1 MRIRMALATAA
12 VSLFSPLLL
21 AGTAQAATPVAIW
34 HMENATNQVMT
45 DSSGSGNNGSTS
57 SGISVVSGYSGAG
70 YRFASN
76 GFVTVPDSAGLNP
89 GSEDFSFSMYV
100 NFPKAPPAG
109 GDFDVIRKGLA
120 TTSGGE
126 WKMEIFGNSAL
137 SSPAFCLFKGSTAA
151 SAVTVRGTT
160 NLAGAWHEIT
170 CTKTST
176 QVSVAVDG
184 VVQRT
189 NKTAVGSISN
199 TADVSIG
206 RKLGGGD
213 QYIGVM
219 DEVTIEKGAASS
231 GDIVAPT
238 LTAKS
243 PTGSTVPLD
252 TTVTATFSE
261 PVQGVDESTFTL
273 SSTGGGTVTATVV
286 QGTNNQWILTP
297 ASPLTAGVTYTA
309 ALSNAIHDPSG
320 NAFGGTSWTFT
331 TAPPP
336 DSTPP
341 TVTAHTPTATTGVSR
356 TANITATFSET
367 VTNVT
372 QLTFQ
377 LTPTGGGLPVPATVT
392 FNSTNGRWVLNPVD
406 TLAASTPYTATVAG
420 GADGV
425 KDLAGNLLDTTANAS
440 WSFTTG
446 LT

>member
-12 VSLFSPLLL
+12 VTLVAPLLL
-21 AGTAQAATPVAIW
+21 AGTAHAATPVAIW
-34 HMENATNQVMT
+34 HMDDVTNRVMT
-45 DSSGSGNNGSTS
+45 DSSGSGNNGSVS
-57 SGISVVSGYSGAG
+57 PGISVVPGYSGAG
-70 YRFASN
+70 YHFTSTGFA
-76 GFVTVPDSAGLNP
+76 TVPNSATLNP
-89 GSEDFSFSMYV
+89 GTEDFSFSVYV

-120 TTSGGE
+120 STSGGE

-137 SSPAFCLFKGSTAA
+137 PSPAFCLFKGSLAT
-151 SAVTVRGTT
+151 VTVRGLT
-160 NLAGAWHEIT
+160 NLAGAGWKQIT
-170 CTKTST
+170 CTKTAT
-176 QVSVAVDG
+176 EVTVAVDG
-184 VVQRT
+184 VVEKRNRT
-189 NKTAVGSISN
+189 AAGSISN

-213 QYIGVM
+213 QYLGDL
-219 DEVTIEKGAASS
+219 DEVTILKGPASLA
-231 GDIVAPT
+231 DIVAPT

-261 PVQGVDESTFTL
+261 PVQGVDDSTFTL
-273 SSTGGGTVTATVV
+273 SSAGGGAVSATVV
-286 QGTNNQWILTP
+286 QDANNQWILTP

-336 DSTPP
+336 ETIPP
-341 TVTAHTPTATTGVSR
+341 TVLSHTPTGTTGISR

-372 QLTFQ
+372 PLTFQ
-377 LTPTGGGLPVPATVT
+377 LTPTGGGLPVSATVT
-392 FNSTNGRWVLNPVD
+392 FNATNGRWVLNPVD
-406 TLAASTPYTATVAG
+406 TLGPNTPYTATVLG
-420 GADGV
+420 GPDGV
-425 KDLAGNLLDTTANAS
+425 KDLSGNPLDTTANAS